1 MEMEIKAL
9 LVDDEEQCV
18 KTLQEGIDWK
28 GLGVAETFGAYNA
41 VQARQIMKEEMISLI
56 LCDIEMPGESGLE
69 FISSVREKADL
80 DDENIECIILTCY
93 PDYKF
98 MRKAMQIRCSD
109 YLIKPLDTDEMTA
122 VLEKAVEKIQRKFQK
137 DEKEKK
143 LFPDTMKTS
152 FSEGQ
157 QNIIDGKVIP
167 YIQEHFSETLTVT
180 EIADYA
186 ALNAQYMMRLFK
198 KRTGISVLE
207 YVTNCRMEK
216 AKELL
221 RSTDWNNEIVSE
233 KLGYA
238 SSGYFIK
245 LFKKT
250 FGMTPREFRKAS
262 DL

>member
-18 KTLQEGIDWK
+18 KTLQDGIDWK
-28 GLGVAETFGAYNA
+28 DLGVAETFGAYNA
-41 VQARQIMKEEMISLI
+41 VQAREIMKEEMISLI

-80 DDENIECIILTCY
+80 NDENIECIILTCY

-98 MRKAMQIRCSD
+98 MRKAMQIGCSD

-122 VLEKAVEKIQRKFQK
+122 VLEKAVEKIQKKFQK

-152 FSEGQ
+152 FPEGQ
-157 QNIIDGKVIP
+157 QNIIDGKVLP

-180 EIADYA
+180 EIAD
-186 ALNAQYMMRLFK
+186 
-198 KRTGISVLE
+198 
-207 YVTNCRMEK
+207 
-216 AKELL
+216 
-221 RSTDWNNEIVSE
+221 
-233 KLGYA
+233 
-238 SSGYFIK
+238 
-245 LFKKT
+245 
-250 FGMTPREFRKAS
+250 
-262 DL
+262 

>member
-1 MEMEIKAL
+1 MEIKAL

-18 KTLQEGIDWK
+18 KTLREGIDWEK
-28 GLGVAETFGAYNA
+28 LGIQEVFGAYNA
-41 VQARQIMKEEMISLI
+41 VQAREIMERETISLI

-80 DDENIECIILTCY
+80 NDENVECIILTCY

-98 MRKAMQIRCSD
+98 MRKAMQIGCSD
-109 YLIKPLDTDEMTA
+109 YLIKPLDGEEMMA
-122 VLEKAVEKIQRKFQK
+122 VLEKAVEKIRKKFEK

-143 LFPDTMKTS
+143 LFQEASKSPLPEM
-152 FSEGQ
+152 Q

-167 YIQEHFSETLTVT
+167 YIKEHFAEPLTVA
-180 EIADYA
+180 EIADHA

-198 KRTGISVLE
+198 KKTGISVLE
-207 YVTNCRMEK
+207 YVTDCRMEK
-216 AKELL
+216 AKEML
-221 RSTDWNNEIVSE
+221 RGTDWNNEIVSE

-250 FGMTPREFRKAS
+250 YGVTPREFRKVS
-262 DL
+262 NL